1 MVESVGGDATVNN
14 HLRSTRMPELDLGP
28 NAAGFRGEIRAW
40 LEANAPDD
48 LSTLDLAT
56 WTRALRDA
64 GYLCVS
70 WPKEYGGRGL
80 TGIEVAVMNEEFARA
95 RVPRVTMGM
104 GEALVGPAIILH
116 GSEEQKAHF
125 LPRIINGDDVYCQ
138 GFSEPDSGSD
148 LASLKTRGI
157 VDGDEVIVTGQKVW
171 TSGFYA
177 ANMMFCLCR
186 TDPDVPKHQG
196 ISYVLIPLRRDDG
209 EPNGI
214 EFRGLK
220 QLTGESHFAES
231 FLTEARAPVFNV
243 IGGLNHG
250 WKTAMTTLGNE
261 RGASATTQ
269 HVQFRQEA
277 LALIDE
283 ARARGKADDPRV
295 RQQLA
300 WAWTNVEI
308 MRFRGLQILSAL
320 AESRDPGPSGSINK
334 VFWSE
339 YQRRMAEIALDI
351 VGPEATTVAEG
362 GWSRWQRTFLVTRS
376 HTIWGGTAEIQRN
389 ILGEKVL
396 GLPKDPG
403 ATE

>member
-1 MVESVGGDATVNN
+1 VREWLDA
-14 HLRSTRMPELDLGP
+14 HAPEDPKALD
-28 NAAGFRGEIRAW
+28 REV
-40 LEANAPDD
+40 
-48 LSTLDLAT
+48 
-56 WTRALRDA
+56 WTQALRDA

-95 RVPRVTMGM
+95 RVPRITMGM
-104 GEALVGPAIILH
+104 GEGLVGPAIILH

-125 LPRIINGDDVYCQ
+125 LPRILNGEDVYCQ

-148 LASLKTRGI
+148 LASMKTRGI

-196 ISYVLIPLRRDDG
+196 ISYVLIPLTRDDG
-209 EPNGI
+209 APNGI
-214 EFRGLK
+214 EFRPLK
-220 QLTGESHFAES
+220 QLTGESHFAET
-231 FLTEARAPVFNV
+231 FLNEARAPLFNV

-261 RGASATTQ
+261 RGGNATTQ

-277 LALIDE
+277 LRLIEE
-283 ARARGKADDPRV
+283 ARRRGKADDPRV

-300 WAWTNVEI
+300 WAWTHVEI

-334 VFWSE
+334 MFWSE

-351 VGPEATTVAEG
+351 VGPESTVVGER
-362 GWSRWQRTFLVTRS
+362 GWSRWQRTFLTSRS

-389 ILGEKVL
+389 IVGEKVL
-396 GLPKDPG
+396 GLPKEPG
-403 ATE
+403 MAD

>member
-1 MVESVGGDATVNN
+1 
-14 HLRSTRMPELDLGP
+14 
-28 NAAGFRGEIRAW
+28 
-40 LEANAPDD
+40 
-48 LSTLDLAT
+48 
-56 WTRALRDA
+56 
-64 GYLCVS
+64 
-70 WPKEYGGRGL
+70 
-80 TGIEVAVMNEEFARA
+80 
-95 RVPRVTMGM
+95 MGM
-104 GEALVGPAIILH
+104 GEGLVGPAIILH

-148 LASLKTRGI
+148 LASMKTRGI

-196 ISYVLIPLRRDDG
+196 ISYVLIPLKRENG

-220 QLTGESHFAES
+220 QMTGESHFAES
-231 FLTEARAPVFNV
+231 FLNEARAPLFNV

-261 RGASATTQ
+261 RGGNATTQ
-269 HVQFRQEA
+269 HVQFRAEA
-277 LALIDE
+277 ERLIEE
-283 ARARGKADDPRV
+283 ARRRGKADDPRV

-300 WAWTNVEI
+300 WAWTHVEI

-334 VFWSE
+334 MFWSE
-339 YQRRMAEIALDI
+339 YQRRMAEIALEI
-351 VGPEATTVAEG
+351 VGPESTIVGER
-362 GWSRWQRTFLVTRS
+362 GWSRWQRTFLTSRS

-389 ILGEKVL
+389 IVGEKVL
-396 GLPKDPG
+396 GLPKDP
-403 ATE
+403 AVAE

>member
-1 MVESVGGDATVNN
+1 VRTSSAGTAARTV
-14 HLRSTRMPELDLGP
+14 ELDLGP
-28 NAAGFRGEIRAW
+28 NAAGFREEIREW

-48 LSTLDLAT
+48 PSTFDLAT
-56 WTRALRDA
+56 WTGTLRGA

-80 TGIEVAVMNEEFARA
+80 TGVEVAVMNEEFARR

-104 GEALVGPAIILH
+104 GEGLVGPAIILH
-116 GSEEQKAHF
+116 GSEEQKAYF
-125 LPRIINGDDVYCQ
+125 LPRIINGDDIYCQ

-148 LASLKTRGI
+148 LASLKTRGV

-186 TDPDVPKHQG
+186 TNTDAPKHQG

-220 QLTGESHFAES
+220 QLTGESHFAET
-231 FLTEARAPVFNV
+231 FLTEARAPLFNV

-277 LALIDE
+277 LALIEE
-283 ARARGKADDPRV
+283 ARRRGKADDPRV

-334 VFWSE
+334 AFWSE

-351 VGPEATTVAEG
+351 VGPEATTVGER
-362 GWSRWQRTFLVTRS
+362 GWSRWQRTFLVSRS

-403 ATE
+403 LGE

>member
-1 MVESVGGDATVNN
+1 MSGM
-14 HLRSTRMPELDLGP
+14 SIELDLGP
-28 NAAGFRGEIRAW
+28 NAAGFRKEIRAW
-40 LEANAPDD
+40 LDENAPDD
-48 LSTLDLAT
+48 PSSLDLRS
-56 WTRALRDA
+56 WTQTLRDA

-80 TGIEVAVMNEEFARA
+80 TGIEVAVLNEEFAR
-95 RVPRVTMGM
+95 RGVPRVTMGM
-104 GEALVGPAIILH
+104 GEGLVGPAIILH

-125 LPRIINGDDVYCQ
+125 LPRIINGDDIYCQ

-148 LASLKTRGI
+148 LASMKTRGV
-157 VDGDEVIVTGQKVW
+157 VDGEEIVVTGQKVW
-171 TSGFYA
+171 TSGFSL

-196 ISYVLIPLRRDDG
+196 ISYVLIPLKREDG

-220 QLTGESHFAES
+220 QMTGESHFAET
-231 FLTEARAPVFNV
+231 FLTEARAPVFNI

-261 RGASATTQ
+261 RGGSATTQ
-269 HVQFRQEA
+269 HVQFRADAER
-277 LALIDE
+277 LIAE
-283 ARARGKADDPRV
+283 ARRRGKADDPRV

-300 WAWTNVEI
+300 WAWTHVEI

-320 AESRDPGPSGSINK
+320 SESRDPGPSGSIHK
-334 VFWSE
+334 IFWSE
-339 YQRRMAEIALDI
+339 YQRRMAEIALEI
-351 VGPEATTVAEG
+351 VGPDSTIVG
-362 GWSRWQRTFLVTRS
+362 DRGWSRWQRTFLTSRS

-389 ILGEKVL
+389 IVGEKVL

-403 ATE
+403 GTE

>member
-1 MVESVGGDATVNN
+1 VPAPAARGSV
-14 HLRSTRMPELDLGP
+14 ELDLGP
-28 NAAGFRGEIRAW
+28 NAAGFRKEVRAW
-40 LEANAPDD
+40 LDAHAPADPAAID
-48 LSTLDLAT
+48 LPA
-56 WTRALRDA
+56 WTQTLRDA

-80 TGIEVAVMNEEFARA
+80 SGIEVAVLNEEFARA
-95 RVPRVTMGM
+95 GVPRVTMGM
-104 GEALVGPAIILH
+104 GEGLVGPAIILH
-116 GSEEQKAHF
+116 GSEEQKSYF

-148 LASLKTRGI
+148 LASMKTRGL

-196 ISYVLIPLRRDDG
+196 ISYVLIPLEREDG
-209 EPNGI
+209 TSNGI

-220 QLTGESHFAES
+220 QLTGESHFAET
-231 FLTEARAPVFNV
+231 FLTEARAPLFNV
-243 IGGLNHG
+243 IGGVNHG

-261 RGASATTQ
+261 RGGSATTQ
-269 HVQFRQEA
+269 HVQFRAEA
-277 LALIDE
+277 ERLIEE
-283 ARARGKADDPRV
+283 ARRRGKADDPRV

-300 WAWTNVEI
+300 WAWTHVEI

-334 VFWSE
+334 MFWSE
-339 YQRRMAEIALDI
+339 YQRRMGEIALEI
-351 VGPEATTVAEG
+351 VGPESMIVG
-362 GWSRWQRTFLVTRS
+362 DRGWSRWQRTFLVSRS

-389 ILGEKVL
+389 IVGEKVL

-403 ATE
+403 TTE